1 VSFLFRGT
9 TWPATDRRLSEL
21 RFMRRTG
28 LVHPDDRAAALGM
41 VVDSDGMVHA
51 GPLTIEDV
59 VVVASRLLDDDDGLA
74 AA

>member
-1 VSFLFRGT
+1 MTVVFRSQ
-9 TWPATDRRLSEL
+9 WPDNDPVLLGL
-21 RFMRRTG
+21 RFAQRLG
-28 LVHPDDRAAALGM
+28 LVHPDDRYAALGM
-41 VVDSDGMVHA
+41 VVDETGTVHW